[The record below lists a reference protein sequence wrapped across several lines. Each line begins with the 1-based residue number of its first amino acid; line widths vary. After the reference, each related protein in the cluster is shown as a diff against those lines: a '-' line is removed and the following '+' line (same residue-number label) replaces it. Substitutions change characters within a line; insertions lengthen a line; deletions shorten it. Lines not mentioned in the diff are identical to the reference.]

1 MTASKNFKRTKLAC
15 YASYFTTST
24 VFCVPPLLFVTF
36 RELYGIS
43 WTLLGTLVLVN
54 FFTQLCIDLIFTFF
68 DKWLDGRIFVKIM
81 PIFTSFGLLLYAFL
95 PKIFPDHAFV
105 GLLIGT
111 LIFSCSGGLAEVL
124 VSPLIA
130 AIPSDNPQKDMS
142 FLHSLYAFGVF
153 TMVILST
160 VILRI
165 IGGENWN
172 YMMLFFAV
180 LPIIP
185 AVLYFISP
193 MPDLKKQ
200 DENATK
206 TEKNKHRTF
215 GLALCSLCIFFG
227 ACAENVMSNWI
238 SSFVES
244 ALQVDK
250 TLGDILG
257 VAGFAILLG
266 IGRIYYAKFGK
277 NIVKVLL
284 IGMIGAVFCYV
295 VVGVVTNVVVCFIAC
310 VLTGI
315 FTSML
320 WPGTLILMEEKI
332 QNPGVGAFALMA
344 SFGDLGASVAPQL
357 MGVIIDNVATSNFAT
372 SVGATLN
379 LTAEQVALKVGMLS
393 ISIFPLIGIAV
404 ILYIIHYFKKTKNE
418 TTLPKKLGEE

>member
-1 MTASKNFKRTKLAC
+1 MTTSKNYKTTRLAC

-24 VFCVPPLLFVTF
+24 VFCVPPILFLTF

-43 WTLLGTLVLVN
+43 YTLLGTLVLVN
-54 FFTQLCIDLIFTFF
+54 FLTQLLIDLIFTFF
-68 DKWLDGRIFVKIM
+68 DNWLDGRIFVKIM
-81 PIFTSFGLLLYAFL
+81 PIFTSLGIILYAFL
-95 PKIFPDHAFV
+95 PKIFPNHAYI

-111 LIFSCSGGLAEVL
+111 LVFSCSGGLAEVL

-130 AIPSDNPQKDMS
+130 ALPSDNPQKDMS

-153 TMVILST
+153 TMVIIST

-165 IGGENWN
+165 IGAKNWS

-193 MPDLKKQ
+193 MPEMRKK
-200 DENATK
+200 DGETTTVEK
-206 TEKNKHRTF
+206 TKHRTI

-238 SSFVES
+238 SSFVEN
-244 ALQVDK
+244 ALHVDK
-250 TLGDILG
+250 TFGDILG

-266 IGRIYYAKFGK
+266 IGRIGYAKFGK

-284 IGMIGAVFCYV
+284 VGMIGAVICYLI
-295 VVGVVTNVVVCFIAC
+295 VGVSTSVVVCFIAC
-310 VLTGI
+310 VLTGM

-332 QNPGVGAFALMA
+332 PNPGVGAFALMA
-344 SFGDLGASVAPQL
+344 SFGDLGASLAPQL
-357 MGVIIDNVATSNFAT
+357 MGVIIDKVSTSSFAVELSATF
-372 SVGATLN
+372 N
-379 LTAEQVALKVGMLS
+379 LTVEQISLKIGMLS
-393 ISIFPLIGIAV
+393 MAIFPLIGIAV
-404 ILYIIHYFKKTKNE
+404 VLVIIRYFKKTTEEKP
-418 TTLPKKLGEE
+418 LIKKLGEE